1 MVDQGSVKLDPSWLA
16 VLGSEFD
23 QPYMQQLR
31 QFLQQQKSAGKVIY
45 PPGSQWFAAFNST
58 PFDQVRVVILGQ
70 DPYHGPNQAHGL
82 CFSVVPGVKVP
93 PSLACSL

>member
-58 PFDQVRVVILGQ
+58 PFDQVRVGVVSCCLVWRGHAQ
-70 DPYHGPNQAHGL
+70 RTDRGL
-82 CFSVVPGVKVP
+82 SRRGGR
-93 PSLACSL
+93 SNATTREE